1 MRGPIHSLLT
11 FGIAYLTQVRAIE
24 HSSLI
29 SPRDANAGGARIC
42 YTSPAINGYSPKYP
56 LCHDICANEATKCL
70 SRGDLKAQIVGGGD
84 HNAFLSSIN
93 PYKGG
98 HCLVY
103 ATADCA
109 DNTAMPLKNPN
120 HFNLK
125 FPR

>member
-1 MRGPIHSLLT
+1 MRGPIYSLLAL
-11 FGIAYLTQVRAIE
+11 GITYLIQARTIE
-24 HSSLI
+24 HTSLV
-29 SPRDANAGGARIC
+29 SRRDTNAGGAKIC
-42 YTSPAINGYSPKYP
+42 YTSPAISGSSPEYQ
-56 LCHDICANEATKCL
+56 LCHDICTKEATKCF
-70 SRGDLKAQIVGGGD
+70 SQGDLKAQIIGGGN
-84 HNAFLSSIN
+84 HNAFLSSIS
-93 PYKGG
+93 PYEGG